1 MNSFDIAVTLAL
13 TVAAIAGFNAGL
25 LRSAVTILA
34 YLIAMPLAVWLM
46 SMLSARIDI
55 ASSAPLAQPTLT
67 FFAVFLI
74 TGMVLGKFARMAI
87 DDAIGPETGIGDRLL
102 GALLGAARVG
112 LVAITLVAVFDQLVP
127 ADRQPA
133 YLTGSQFRPLLSMAA
148 QEGIHSLPPDVASYI
163 DRLKRAQQI

>member
-1 MNSFDIAVTLAL
+1 MNSFDIVVSAAL
-13 TVAAIAGFNAGL
+13 LIATISGFNAGL

-34 YLIAMPLAVWLM
+34 YLIGMPLAVWLM
-46 SMLSARIDI
+46 SLVSTHIDI

-74 TGMVLGKFARMAI
+74 TGMVLGKVARLAI
-87 DDAIGPETGIGDRLL
+87 DDAIGSEPGLGDRLL

-127 ADRQPA
+127 ADRQPS
-133 YLTGSQFRPLLSMAA
+133 YLMGSQLRPLLSMAG
-148 QEGIHSLPPDVASYI
+148 QKGIHSLPPDVTVYI